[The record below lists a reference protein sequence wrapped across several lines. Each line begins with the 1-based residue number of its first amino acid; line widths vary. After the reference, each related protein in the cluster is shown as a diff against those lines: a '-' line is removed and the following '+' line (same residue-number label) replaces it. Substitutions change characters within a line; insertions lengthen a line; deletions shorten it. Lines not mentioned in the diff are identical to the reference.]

1 MKQTTVRLVG
11 VTLAGLALSAGFVV
25 RAGADDVGRFSVSA
39 RSDVASVEY
48 VDPQAPVVPGG
59 QVLFA
64 TPASAQAVLDSLGA
78 SQAFA
83 GAPYPGDFAVNF
95 PNTVNGLAN
104 AGLPDYPFYVSSAYP
119 AAPEAQRRVGVN
131 DLSARSGPDSS
142 VGEAQ
147 TGLITGN
154 PSVAA
159 AVGRAQA
166 TRQADG
172 VLAEATS
179 AVDGLAIG
187 TTLRLGRISTLAR
200 LTVRPGTPPVKETA
214 MSIASVTIAG
224 QTVGLTEKGLVV
236 TDKTMA
242 PALDVNALNEVL
254 SRAGIE
260 LRYVPAVETPS
271 SITSASLRIT
281 WTNDVPGRGPVRST
295 LTLGQVRV
303 SAEAEA
309 APPLDL
315 PGVGS
320 PAGATDAG
328 LSPSPV
334 DGETPFAAPA
344 STAAATVT
352 GTPAAAPI
360 PEPSVEQTVGPAI
373 GPDEAGSQE
382 QSASAPPL
390 STADGNHV
398 AQIVTALPAA
408 DSSTLYLTL
417 VAAGVVA
424 VALSRFLGRLA
435 VVPSR
440 RRSRS

>member
-11 VTLAGLALSAGFVV
+11 VTLAGLALSGGFVV
-25 RAGADDVGRFSVSA
+25 RAGADDLGRFSVSA
-39 RSDVASVEY
+39 RSDVASAEY

-119 AAPEAQRRVGVN
+119 AAPEAQRRVGIN
-131 DLSARSGPDSS
+131 ALSARSGPDSS

-154 PSVAA
+154 PSVAS
-159 AVGRAQA
+159 AVGRARA
-166 TRQADG
+166 TRQADA

-179 AVDGLAIG
+179 SVDGFAIG

-200 LTVRPGTPPVKETA
+200 LTVRPGSPPVKETA
-214 MSIASVTIAG
+214 VSVASVTIAG

-236 TDKTMA
+236 TDEAVA
-242 PALDVNALNEVL
+242 PPLDVSALNQVL
-254 SRAGIE
+254 ARAGIE

-281 WTNDVPGRGPVRST
+281 WTTDVPGRGPVRTT

-303 SAEAEA
+303 SAEAEP
-309 APPLDL
+309 APGLDL
-315 PGVGS
+315 PPVTS
-320 PAGATDAG
+320 SAGATDTAPQPPSATDPAPAATGTTAAAVAAG
-328 LSPSPV
+328 P
-334 DGETPFAAPA
+334 TAAPA
-344 STAAATVT
+344 PE
-352 GTPAAAPI
+352 PAAHPDA
-360 PEPSVEQTVGPAI
+360 EAAI
-373 GPDEAGSQE
+373 NPGETGNRE
-382 QSASAPPL
+382 ESASAPP
-390 STADGNHV
+390 SPGPAGGQV

-408 DSSTLYLTL
+408 DSSSLYLTL
-417 VAAGVVA
+417 IVAGGLAVV
-424 VALSRFLGRLA
+424 LSRLLGRLA

>member
-1 MKQTTVRLVG
+1 MNRTIARLVG
-11 VTLAGLALSAGFVV
+11 VALAGAALSGGFVV

-131 DLSARSGPDSS
+131 ALSARSGPSSS

-179 AVDGLAIG
+179 SVDGLAIG

-200 LTVRPGTPPVKETA
+200 LTVRPGSPPVKETA
-214 MSIASVTIAG
+214 VSVASVTIAG
-224 QTVGLTEKGLVV
+224 QMVGLTERGLVV
-236 TDKTMA
+236 TDKAVA
-242 PALDVNALNEVL
+242 PPLDVSALNQVL
-254 SRAGIE
+254 ARAGIE

-281 WTNDVPGRGPVRST
+281 WTTDVPGRGPVRST

-303 SAEAEA
+303 SAEAQS

-315 PGVGS
+315 PQVTSSTGTADTALPPPS
-320 PAGATDAG
+320 AND
-328 LSPSPV
+328 PSPV
-334 DGETPFAAPA
+334 STGATAAAVAAGPTAAPA
-344 STAAATVT
+344 PE
-352 GTPAAAPI
+352 PAAHPDA
-360 PEPSVEQTVGPAI
+360 EAAI
-373 GPDEAGSQE
+373 NPGETGNRE
-382 QSASAPPL
+382 ESASAPP
-390 STADGNHV
+390 SPGPAGEV
-398 AQIVTALPAA
+398 APIVTALPAA
-408 DSSTLYLTL
+408 DSSGLYLTL
-417 VAAGVVA
+417 IAAGGLAVV
-424 VALSRFLGRLA
+424 LSRLLGWLA